1 MRIAVFGASGFT
13 GSLAVAQAHRRGFVP
28 VLVGRSAER
37 LHRTAAAAALPDP
50 QIRLAS
56 LDDIDSLTAA
66 FADCDAVVNTAG
78 PFTLWG
84 EPVIRAALAA
94 RVHYVDT
101 AGEQG
106 YIHHV
111 LETFGAAARHAGIT
125 IVPAMADDGGP
136 GDLIA
141 ALTAARLGAPVED
154 FLIADLRIP
163 VAGGASRGT
172 ARSMA
177 AIRTVGALEYSDGA
191 WHPAHDAPLAPLTP
205 PGESAPIRLG
215 AFALPGIATIP
226 RHVRARRVRNAM
238 RAETADLFA
247 ALTPEVVDAI
257 PEVPDLDARNASRWL
272 MLAEATAADGTRA
285 RGWVTGT
292 DGYRHTAVIAVEA
305 AHRLATGTAEA
316 GALTPAQAF
325 DPAAFLGYLTTEGVD
340 WAVETPVGV

>member
-13 GSLAVAQAHRRGFVP
+13 GSLAIAQAHRRGFVP
-28 VLVGRSAER
+28 VLVGRNADR
-37 LHRTAAAAALPDP
+37 LARTAEAAGLPDP
-50 QIRLAS
+50 EIRVAT
-56 LDDIDSLTAA
+56 LDDIDALTAA
-66 FADCDAVVNTAG
+66 FADCDAVLNTAG

-106 YIHHV
+106 YIHRV
-111 LETFGAAARHAGIT
+111 LETFGGAAQQAGIT

-177 AIRTVGALEYSDGA
+177 AILDSPALEFSDGA
-191 WHPAHDAPLAPLTP
+191 WHLGHGAPLAPLTP
-205 PGESAPIRLG
+205 PGETTPIPVS

-226 RHVRARRVRNAM
+226 RHVTARRVRNAM
-238 RAETADLFA
+238 RAEAGDLFA
-247 ALTPEVVDAI
+247 ALTPEVVDSI

-285 RGWVTGT
+285 RGWVTGI

-305 AHRLATGTAEA
+305 ARRLATGAAPA

-325 DPAAFLGYLTTEGVD
+325 DPADFLDYLTTEGVD
-340 WAVETPVGV
+340 WAVETTATV

>member
-28 VLVGRSAER
+28 VLVGRNADR
-37 LHRTAAAAALPDP
+37 LHRTAEAAGLSDP
-50 QIRLAS
+50 EIRVAT

-66 FADCDAVVNTAG
+66 FADCDAIVNTAG

-111 LETFGAAARHAGIT
+111 LETFGAAAQHAGIT

-141 ALTAARLGAPVED
+141 ALTTARLGAPVED

-163 VAGGASRGT
+163 VPGGASRGT

-177 AIRTVGALEYSDGA
+177 AILSGEALEYTDGA
-191 WHPAHDAPLAPLTP
+191 WHPAHGEPLAPLTP
-205 PGESAPIRLG
+205 PGETSAIEIA

-226 RHVRARRVRNAM
+226 RHIPARRVRNAM
-238 RAETADLFA
+238 RAETGDLFA
-247 ALTPEVVDAI
+247 ALTPEVVDSI

-305 AHRLATGTAEA
+305 ARRLATGAAPA

-325 DPAAFLGYLTTEGVD
+325 DPADFLGYLTAEGVD
-340 WAVETPVGV
+340 WAVQAPVIV